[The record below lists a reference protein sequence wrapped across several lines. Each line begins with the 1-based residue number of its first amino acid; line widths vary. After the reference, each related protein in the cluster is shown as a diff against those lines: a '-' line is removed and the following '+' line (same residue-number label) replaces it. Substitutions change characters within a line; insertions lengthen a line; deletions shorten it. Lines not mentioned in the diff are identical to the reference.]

1 MYKRGRPGKYR
12 IVRVDPKISQFSPR
26 GRPGRPDEIRLKM
39 DEFEALRLADYQG
52 LSQKEAAKSM
62 RISQQTFS
70 RILKQARYLTAKGIS
85 TGSAIRIQGGQ
96 YVISSR
102 IKNSE
107 EDKPAQKE
115 IPAGKDSP
123 QNKPQKQDSSLK
135 NQPEQG

>member
-1 MYKRGRPGKYR
+1 MRPRGRPGKYR
-12 IVRVDPKISQFSPR
+12 IVKVDPRISQFSPR
-26 GRPGRPDEIRLKM
+26 GRPGRPDEVEIKM

-70 RILKQARYLTAKGIS
+70 RILRKARKLIAKGIT

-102 IKNSE
+102 E
-107 EDKPAQKE
+107 QK
-115 IPAGKDSP
+115 
-123 QNKPQKQDSSLK
+123 
-135 NQPEQG
+135 